1 MTERDKIYIETENK
15 KEQIEVPKYGEIR
28 IVIVDGKITKRDITD
43 SKKFT

>member
-1 MTERDKIYIETENK
+1 MDKKDKIYIETANK
-15 KEQIEVPKYGEIR
+15 KEKIEVPKYGEIR

>member
-1 MTERDKIYIETENK
+1 MTKKDKIYIETGKE
-15 KEQIEVPKYGEIR
+15 KEQIEVPRYGEIR